1 VPSDLDPRDLDEV
14 RRRVVDPVVNS
25 LIRPDELEAV
35 LVEIEDYRFRV
46 PFPPFQTEVEQ
57 RLKVEVSAR
66 GERIDVPW
74 NWTVKADFLW
84 DAEDFAADLYEY
96 LRDELVKSR
105 LSWGQ
110 WRTGEYRVLGPR
122 QS

>member
-1 VPSDLDPRDLDEV
+1 MPLDLDPRDLDEV
-14 RRRVVDPVVNS
+14 RRRVVGPVVNS
-25 LIRPDELEAV
+25 LIRSDELEGV
-35 LVEIEDYRFRV
+35 LVEIEPYRFRV
-46 PFPPFQTEVEQ
+46 PFPPFKTEVEL
-57 RLKVEVSAR
+57 RLRVEVRAC

-74 NWTVKADFLW
+74 TWHVKADYLW

-96 LRDELVKSR
+96 LRDELVESR

-110 WRTGEYRVLGPR
+110 WRDGEYRVLSPR